1 MFARPA
7 GAAEADAAP
16 PAPVPG
22 ADAAAKRPP
31 AWSLSNWP
39 VGWKVLAI
47 VLVPL
52 ILVTVFGVLRIH
64 TAMDSAARLKLAAT
78 RADVVPVITK
88 YMSALD
94 VALQAGSAGRDV
106 EGAKKN
112 YEARKGELQGR
123 LADTDVT
130 DDVRSGVNTLLDAGQ
145 MLVSKASDSGLGL
158 RERVT
163 LYAPILLTAEDVINA
178 SVRVDDEHIRAQ
190 AQGLSRAVGA
200 RGQMTMQKILIT
212 RGAEL
217 PEPQLRTSM
226 ATLAGTEPSTLFG
239 MSEVLGAGSPE
250 AKTLQQQMV
259 ARMAIMSDPASVLV
273 DNADL
278 LRSVQATDDIADQV
292 IKNVTASVTKA
303 VHAQAAD
310 RRSAAIVDTVL
321 VLAAIVIAL
330 VVVLLVARA
339 LVRPLR
345 ILRDGALKVAHTDL
359 EDEVA
364 RVKAGGAEPIPTPLP
379 VYTTEEIGQ
388 VAHAVDELHTQA
400 LLLAGDEARLRLLVN
415 DMFETMS
422 RRSRS
427 LVDQQLALIDRL
439 ERNEE
444 NPERLDSLFR
454 LDHLAARLRRNSAN
468 LLVLAGAQL
477 ARDQRDPVPLATVIS
492 AAVSEVEDYR
502 RVEIAGLPECAL
514 VGAAAGGAI
523 HLFAELI
530 DNALRYS
537 PPTTSVRV
545 SASRSGSDSQGG
557 VVVRIADSGL
567 GMNDADRR
575 IANMRLQSGG
585 DVSPDNARHMGL
597 FVVGRIAGRHGIRV
611 GLRGPAANEKGTGTT
626 AEIYLPPTVL
636 TGLAAAESAAP
647 RHIRAVSSPSA
658 KLASAIA
665 APPPAD
671 DARRHDGAR
680 EPRPQRPAAPSRRS
694 PCCRAATRVPAASPT
709 SRPRPPNH
717 RPRGGA
723 ASSRPPGGKT
733 RPRPRRPPG
742 PASPRPH
749 RSHHRRPS
757 PRPSRRRLRRCG
769 RHRTPRPSSPPGPAN
784 PGKTSPPTRRPTMT
798 SSTGGCSRRC
808 WATRTTWSTAPTWT
822 GSRSGTA
829 AGRWRRPPRTS
840 PSKRTP
846 PTTACRSARPAPGW
860 CPAAPTE
867 RVWPNGTSPSTAR
880 TADRTGSRSTR
891 PSPATPRRCAP
902 RSATISAACV
912 ADARMPVTRSK
923 DPTNNDLPRQLTGLA
938 GDQVRPRGPRRRAR
952 AAGVRRRAAH
962 RRQRAPAQG
971 TRRPAGRRRLRAG
984 QPGDR
989 CRAAVRGRAGAA
1001 VGRRDGQRLPA
1012 VDARRGWLA
1021 SRDARRDVVRHRS
1034 DRLRDGRPRRTG
1046 RGRGAVD
1053 PPVRRPLVSRDGH
1066 PRELARTP

>member
-52 ILVTVFGVLRIH
+52 ILVTVFGVLRID

-310 RRSAAIVDTVL
+310 RRSAAILDTVL

-359 EDEVA
+359 EEEVA

-477 ARDQRDPVPLATVIS
+477 ARDQRDPVPLATVIN

-545 SASRSGSDSQGG
+545 SASRGGDGG

-575 IANMRLQSGG
+575 IANMRLQAGG

-611 GLRGPAANEKGTGTT
+611 GLRGPAANETGTGTT

-671 DARRHDGAR
+671 DARRHDGTREPAARNAPPAPGPSVTLLPRRNPGSSGITDVPTPPAEPPPPRRRRELATPWWENAPQAAPAARPAEPEAAPEPPPQPTPAPEPAPEPAPAPPVRAASDTSAFFAARPR
-680 EPRPQRPAAPSRRS
+680 EPRQDKPADPATDDDVIYRRMLSEMLGDPHDLVNS
-694 PCCRAATRVPAASPT
+694 PDLDWQSVWDRGWTLAAAAEDKPVESHTTDHGLPVRTPGARLVP
-709 SRPRPPNH
+709 
-717 RPRGGA
+717 GGA
-723 ASSRPPGGKT
+723 NA
-733 RPRPRRPPG
+733 
-742 PASPRPH
+742 
-749 RSHHRRPS
+749 
-757 PRPSRRRLRRCG
+757 
-769 RHRTPRPSSPPGPAN
+769 
-784 PGKTSPPTRRPTMT
+784 
-798 SSTGGCSRRC
+798 
-808 WATRTTWSTAPTWT
+808 
-822 GSRSGTA
+822 
-829 AGRWRRPPRTS
+829 
-840 PSKRTP
+840 
-846 PTTACRSARPAPGW
+846 
-860 CPAAPTE
+860 
-867 RVWPNGTSPSTAR
+867 
-880 TADRTGSRSTR
+880 
-891 PSPATPRRCAP
+891 
-902 RSATISAACV
+902 
-912 ADARMPVTRSK
+912 
-923 DPTNNDLPRQLTGLA
+923 TGLA
-938 GDQVRPRGPRRRAR
+938 ERDEPEHGRNGRSHREPQHAAVTRDPEAVRASFSNHFG
-952 AAGVRRRAAH
+952 GVRSGRSHARDTE
-962 RRQRAPAQG
+962 QG
-971 TRRPAGRRRLRAG
+971 PDE
-984 QPGDR
+984 Q
-989 CRAAVRGRAGAA
+989 
-1001 VGRRDGQRLPA
+1001 
-1012 VDARRGWLA
+1012 
-1021 SRDARRDVVRHRS
+1021 
-1034 DRLRDGRPRRTG
+1034 
-1046 RGRGAVD
+1046 
-1053 PPVRRPLVSRDGH
+1053 
-1066 PRELARTP
+1066 